1 MRKHH
6 RPVNRGARYPFI
18 TARVIFLIVFFPVL
32 ITFYGEFK
40 GANVHQAI
48 ERVVRIFTTPESIR
62 FFWVYITFSAAII
75 LFYLKPIIAL
85 YCEQCC
91 TSHASERDAK
101 LAVKR
106 FNKLHLFIIAIT
118 TLGFLVAETRALL
131 SEGRTGGPE
140 FIARHI
146 VFLKALSNGLLCGTL
161 ISFSLENAL
170 FRAKR
175 AAIEISPKTRLH
187 KTSLFNRIALVIT
200 VLLLFMIA
208 QFFSLASETFARVDE
223 SGNIVLSG
231 SAIADYFSPD
241 NDDDKNGDGDHDSDD
256 GEGFSIVKK
265 VDGTGAGGTVNFS
278 FKLDRGPKMNE
289 ILSVLDLKIAIF
301 CLIALMLLLQIKRM
315 IRSPIDEMADRLAI
329 INSGNISEVTA
340 IDVINNDEFSIVL
353 REVNTLIAK
362 QQSELECSSHRLEEI
377 VARAADAIVA
387 FTRSGAIEVFNPA
400 AERFFGYSADETKTM
415 SLLDLIE
422 IPAEFEGK
430 CSECEPTEALIDYLY
445 AGDLGIKRFIGIRK
459 DGVHVPFES
468 NVSMETS
475 EGSAIYT
482 AIIRD
487 IAKQVAIEETLR
499 EASISAEN
507 ANRLKT
513 EFLANM
519 SHELRT
525 PLNAVLGFT
534 QLMSSDKNLTPGQLE
549 KIQIISRSGE
559 HLLSLINDILDISK
573 IEAGK
578 SELHRS
584 VFSPERFVED
594 LREMF
599 ELRCKKAGLGLYVE
613 YSGVLPA
620 RVTGDLGKLRQV
632 MINLVGNAV
641 KFTSEG
647 GIGILAGMDGNRIRF
662 AVTDS
667 GKGIPKDELKA
678 IMEPFIQSSVTDNE
692 GGTGLGLAISSRYIR
707 MMGGELEVESELG
720 RGSTFSFAIELPET
734 DEALPD
740 SGSSPVAVAVKKGCE
755 VTALV
760 VDDKELNRLVLK
772 EMLETAGFTAIEAE
786 NGKVAVERAKEFRP
800 DIVFMD
806 IKMPVMDGYAAVK
819 ALKDNPET
827 RDIPVFALTASAF
840 TNDEDRILAS
850 GFDGFLAKPF
860 KRADLFALIRDKS
873 RVELEYETGE
883 TAQPEKA
890 PDPSHVD
897 FGRAALALGKE
908 GRAELSGYALIN
920 DFTAIKALAR
930 RIEDKVPDFARLIAY
945 HATSFNESAFDG
957 ILKSLD
963 DTAKG

>member
-6 RPVNRGARYPFI
+6 RSAKRGARYPFI
-18 TARVIFLIVFFPVL
+18 TARILFLIVVFPVL
-32 ITFYGEFK
+32 ITFYGELK

-48 ERVVRIFTTPESIR
+48 ERVLRIFTSPESIR
-62 FFWVYITFSAAII
+62 FFWVYIAFSAAII

-85 YCEQCC
+85 YCEQCH

-118 TLGFLVAETRALL
+118 TLGFLVAESRALM

-208 QFFSLASETFARVDE
+208 QFFSFASETFARVDE

-241 NDDDKNGDGDHDSDD
+241 NDQDKDADEDGDD
-256 GEGFSIVKK
+256 GQGFSIVRK
-265 VDGTGAGGTVNFS
+265 VDGTGPGGTVNFS

-315 IRSPIDEMADRLAI
+315 IRSPLAEMADRLET
-329 INSGNISEVTA
+329 INSGNISEITA
-340 IDVINNDEFSIVL
+340 IDVINNDEFAQVL

-377 VARAADAIVA
+377 VSRAADAIIA

-400 AERFFGYSADETKTM
+400 AERFFGYSAEETKTM

-430 CSECEPTEALIDYLY
+430 CTECEPTEALIDYLY
-445 AGDLGIKRFIGIRK
+445 AGDLGIKRFTGIRK
-459 DGVHVPFES
+459 DGVRVPFES

-482 AIIRD
+482 TIIRD

-499 EASISAEN
+499 EASVSAEN

-647 GIGILAGMDGNRIRF
+647 GIGILAGMDGDRIRF

-740 SGSSPVAVAVKKGCE
+740 SGTEPVAVAVKKGCE

-786 NGKVAVERAKEFRP
+786 NGKVAVERAKEFSP

-819 ALKDNPET
+819 ALKENAET
-827 RDIPVFALTASAF
+827 RNIPVFALTASAF

-873 RVELEYETGE
+873 QVELEYETGE

-890 PDPSHVD
+890 PDSAHVD
-897 FGRAALALGKE
+897 FARAALALGKE

-930 RIEDKVPDFARLIAY
+930 RIEDKAPDFARLIAY

-963 DTAKG
+963 GTVKG